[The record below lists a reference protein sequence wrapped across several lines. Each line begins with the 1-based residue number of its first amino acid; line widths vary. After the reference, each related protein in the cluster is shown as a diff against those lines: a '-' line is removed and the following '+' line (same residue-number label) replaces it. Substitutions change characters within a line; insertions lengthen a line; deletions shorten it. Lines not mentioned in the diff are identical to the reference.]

1 MAPSFDH
8 LHEEQLDDQVFDEDE
23 IDFSD
28 LKERYEVQMEQS
40 MDTFVVVDGLP
51 EVTEDQKTKLV
62 RFLVRKLNSVGK
74 TREESIY
81 MHMGENKKYLP

>member
-8 LHEEQLDDQVFDEDE
+8 LHEEQLDDLSFDEDE
-23 IDFSD
+23 LDFSD
-28 LKERYEVQMEQS
+28 LRERYEVQMEQS

-51 EVTEDQKTKLV
+51 DVTEDQKTKLV

-74 TREESIY
+74 TKEESVWMY
-81 MHMGENKKYLP
+81 KGDDGKYLP